1 MHLNI
6 DQIKF
11 SIMQLYAENITKN
24 PPWRVIEAEYKGYC
38 GMGHRIPSFS
48 DLMSNCIM
56 LWT

>member
-1 MHLNI
+1 MPLH
-6 DQIKF
+6 
-11 SIMQLYAENITKN
+11 AENITKK
-24 PPWRVIEAEYKGYC
+24 PPWRAIEAEYRGYC